1 MELNRCLIKNLIEI
15 FSHLLKNKIK
25 KSREKEKGDRDE
37 IEKRNK

>member
-1 MELNRCLIKNLIEI
+1 MELNRCLTKNLIEI
-15 FSHLLKNKIK
+15 FSRLFKNKRK